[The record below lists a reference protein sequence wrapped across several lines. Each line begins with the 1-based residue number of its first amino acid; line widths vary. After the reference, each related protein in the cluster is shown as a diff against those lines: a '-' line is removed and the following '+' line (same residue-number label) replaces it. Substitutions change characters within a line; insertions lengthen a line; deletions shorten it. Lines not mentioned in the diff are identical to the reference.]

1 MQVDW
6 VGVSGQKVGALVMA
20 YTAIEIRLGGLVVVV
35 STELAYPDGIDDLCA
50 RTLNVFKESLSS
62 AKANDIDITTMTLHT
77 TAYGDEDED

>member
-1 MQVDW
+1 
-6 VGVSGQKVGALVMA
+6 MA

-62 AKANDIDITTMTLHT
+62 AKANDIDIT
-77 TAYGDEDED
+77 